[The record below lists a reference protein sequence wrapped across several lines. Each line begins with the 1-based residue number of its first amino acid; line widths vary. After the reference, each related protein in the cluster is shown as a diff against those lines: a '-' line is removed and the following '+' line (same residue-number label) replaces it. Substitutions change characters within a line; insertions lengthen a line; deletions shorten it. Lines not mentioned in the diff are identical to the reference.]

1 MNRSTGS
8 RVLFL
13 IASAI
18 VVVPL
23 LTGGLVGARTRADD
37 GDDFYEYLSVF
48 TDVLSLVRKVYV
60 ERVDGRT
67 LLSGALDG
75 ASDALDPFSVYVPS
89 EEVEAYRAAQRV
101 GRAHSGME
109 VVKER
114 GVAFVLAVEPESPA
128 ARAGVERDDIVSKLA
143 GRSTRDMP
151 LWRVR
156 QLLGAA
162 PGTKVE
168 LELVRRGEAIAVEME
183 LAPYEPPEPALSSSG
198 DVAVLRIP
206 RVEPAAVEPIVGLLS
221 EAQGATLLLDLRGV
235 SGGDP
240 EAAYQIADL
249 LVDGELGKLVGRDG
263 GLQTFAA
270 RRENLW
276 PGALAVLLDRG
287 SQGAA
292 EVLARVLE
300 GAGEAVTVGQ
310 RSFGHAGRTAQ
321 VKLASGALL
330 ELTDGFYTG
339 PDGVRADESI
349 VPDLRVE
356 RLRRAEDEVDAVLE
370 EALRLLRENRPEKAA
385 A

>member
-263 GLQTFAA
+263 DLQTFAA